1 MALDPIGYERLRHLQ
16 DTLGDTYFQDVPPQQ
31 GRDDESRVSLTL
43 DAAVRFTQVH
53 INDFGAIGGSTDA
66 LNEAFRQA
74 YAAADGL
81 RAQLS
86 AESSPRKEEIVARAE
101 AIRNGTFKWPD
112 PRQGR
117 PRDIA
122 SRTTGDRAGAPIA
135 KSGTSGNGYLTVTLP
150 GGRFGEMRVQ
160 ADEVWLRSVDA
171 QKVEHA
177 VQEAITDAGEWAE

>member
-1 MALDPIGYERLRHLQ
+1 MVLDPTGYERLHRLQ

-31 GRDDESRVSLTL
+31 GKDDESRVSLTL

-53 INDFGAIGGSTDA
+53 INDFRAIGGSTDA
-66 LNEAFRQA
+66 LNEAFQQA

-81 RAQLS
+81 RAQVS
-86 AESSPRKEEIVARAE
+86 AESSPRKDEIVARAE

-112 PRQGR
+112 PREGR
-117 PRDIA
+117 STDIT
-122 SRTTGDRAGAPIA
+122 SRAGGRARDPIA
-135 KSGTSGNGYLTVTLP
+135 KTGTSGNGYLTVTLP
-150 GGRFGEMRVQ
+150 GGRFGEMQVQ

-171 QKVEHA
+171 QKVERA

>member
-1 MALDPIGYERLRHLQ
+1 MTLDSIGQERLRRLQ
-16 DTLGDTYFQDVPPQQ
+16 DALGDTYFQDVPPQQ
-31 GRDDESRVSLTL
+31 GKADDESVSVTL

-53 INDFGAIGGSTDA
+53 INDYSAIGGTVDA
-66 LNEAFRQA
+66 LSQALQQA

-86 AESSPRKEEIVARAE
+86 AESSPRKKDIVARAE

-117 PRDIA
+117 SREAA
-122 SRTTGDRAGAPIA
+122 SRTGEPVPKT
-135 KSGTSGNGYLTVTLP
+135 GTSDNGYLTVTLP

-160 ADEVWLRSVDA
+160 ADETWLRSVDA
-171 QKVEHA
+171 HKVERA
-177 VQEAITDAGEWAE
+177 LREAISDAGEWAA